1 MCAPPSRSLGLGVSG
16 PSTYLFPDGYFG
28 AIAARSGPVRH
39 LGTSQL
45 LKPQVTAGS
54 TQALHGVAARPRCTA
69 PSSATAIASREEW
82 QQTSDAIPSRIDGET
97 HWQPTTSPS
106 RTGRWDHDA
115 SPRANGHRGSHG
127 RPREAHTEGVVVNI
141 CSPHTLAED
150 APHNGLSLGC
160 GSPAVPAPNVLPA
173 HVPPLRRQSAAG
185 DGFSDELQHVSIVVE
200 ENCGHGSPRTML
212 RSARVETSDQGLSL
226 YARLP
231 PSELVT
237 WRDIQIVRP
246 ISLGSFGEVFLANYK
261 DRQVAVK
268 RCLLSQHGRMTAE
281 QLRNLEREINA
292 YRTLDHPS
300 ILGYLGCTLE
310 SPNLAVV
317 VEYAP
322 HGSVFDLL
330 YTHRVNLQAAI
341 RLKIASQVSLAV
353 CYMHSCDPVIVHRD
367 LKTQNLVLGSD
378 YSAKLCDFG
387 KAQALEDEAALS
399 QLDNG
404 GSPRYMAPEC
414 FLVGGHVTEKVDVWG
429 LGCCLVEVFGG
440 PLPYEDIPQM
450 AEVVSLLLR
459 GRKPPLVPPWFTSE
473 IKPVLARCFDFEPQ
487 HRPSISEIQLDLK
500 RMVPEEMERCGMD
513 KRRTH

>member
-1 MCAPPSRSLGLGVSG
+1 M
-16 PSTYLFPDGYFG
+16 
-28 AIAARSGPVRH
+28 
-39 LGTSQL
+39 
-45 LKPQVTAGS
+45 
-54 TQALHGVAARPRCTA
+54 
-69 PSSATAIASREEW
+69 
-82 QQTSDAIPSRIDGET
+82 
-97 HWQPTTSPS
+97 
-106 RTGRWDHDA
+106 
-115 SPRANGHRGSHG
+115 
-127 RPREAHTEGVVVNI
+127 
-141 CSPHTLAED
+141 
-150 APHNGLSLGC
+150 
-160 GSPAVPAPNVLPA
+160 
-173 HVPPLRRQSAAG
+173 
-185 DGFSDELQHVSIVVE
+185 
-200 ENCGHGSPRTML
+200 
-212 RSARVETSDQGLSL
+212 
-226 YARLP
+226 
-231 PSELVT
+231 
-237 WRDIQIVRP
+237 
-246 ISLGSFGEVFLANYK
+246 
-261 DRQVAVK
+261 
-268 RCLLSQHGRMTAE
+268 
-281 QLRNLEREINA
+281 
-292 YRTLDHPS
+292 
-300 ILGYLGCTLE
+300 
-310 SPNLAVV
+310 
-317 VEYAP
+317 
-322 HGSVFDLL
+322 
-330 YTHRVNLQAAI
+330 NLQAAI